1 MSTREKHTINQT
13 FSLPVE
19 LVEDFHKTVKN
30 MERSAYIAELLRQGL
45 EKKKEELRQE
55 YIAMGKDK
63 EQDEVMQDWEGTIG
77 DGISEEKW

>member
-1 MSTREKHTINQT
+1 MNTREKHTINQT
-13 FSLPVE
+13 FSLPIE
-19 LVEDFHKTVKN
+19 LVEELHKTIKN
-30 MERSAYIAELLRQGL
+30 MERSAYVAELLRQGL

-63 EQDEVMQDWEGTIG
+63 EQDEIMKEWEGTIG